1 MQTIDAL
8 QESNQY
14 IKEMQ
19 VLMQNKDWQGVIE
32 DAKNKYEIEWPQ
44 DEEQL
49 EDDPAY
55 QAMWEELG
63 GNKLTQKSKKPAH
76 RQVKVQIN

>member
-32 DAKNKYEIEWPQ
+32 DAKNKYELEWPQ

-63 GNKLTQKSKKPAH
+63 GNKLAQKSKKPAQ